1 MTEKPPAAEEPKKP
15 AAGGVIRAIF
25 LAVIIC
31 GLLSIF
37 LTGYFS
43 LAFFAGD
50 GAKSTTTLIVPKGA
64 GLVAVAKTLEE
75 RQAISDDRLF
85 SLGAVLHGAQS
96 ELQAGE
102 YTVPQGA
109 SMATILKMLRTGDT
123 VSRKL
128 SVPEGLTVSQIIA
141 RLDAVS
147 SLTGT
152 IEVLP
157 AEGSLLPE
165 TYYYSFADSRQDII
179 DRMRHSMQS
188 GLASL
193 WAQRQEGLP
202 LTSSQDAVILAS
214 IVEKET
220 SINGERRHIAG
231 VFMNRLRQGMPL
243 QSDPTII
250 YGISGGEPLGRGLRR
265 SEIKDKTAYNTYHF
279 KGLPPGPISNP
290 GIKAIAAVL
299 NPLKT
304 EDIFFVA
311 DGTGGH
317 AFAATYKEHQKN
329 VRAWRAS
336 RK

>member
-1 MTEKPPAAEEPKKP
+1 MTEKPPAAVEPKNP
-15 AAGGVIRAIF
+15 AAGGGIRPIF
-25 LAVIIC
+25 LTIIIC

-43 LAFFAGD
+43 LAFFGGE
-50 GAKSTTTLIVPKGA
+50 GAKNTTTLIVPKGA
-64 GLVAVAKTLEE
+64 GVAAVAKSLEDH
-75 RQAISDDRLF
+75 QAIADDRLF
-85 SLGAVLHGAQS
+85 SLGVVLHQAQS

-102 YTVPQGA
+102 YTVQQGA

-128 SVPEGLTVSQIIA
+128 SIPEGLTVKQIIA

-157 AEGSLLPE
+157 TEGSLLPE
-165 TYYYSFADSRQDII
+165 TYHYSLKDSRQDII
-179 DRMRHSMQS
+179 DRMYNSMQS
-188 GLASL
+188 GLADL
-193 WAQRQEGLP
+193 WVQRQEGLP
-202 LTSSQDAVILAS
+202 LASPEDAVILAS
-214 IVEKET
+214 IIEKET
-220 SINGERRHIAG
+220 SLNGERRHIAG
-231 VFMNRLRQGMPL
+231 VFINRLRQGIPL

-265 SEIKDKTAYNTYHF
+265 SEIKGRTDYNTYHF